1 MPNLYD
7 QGIITPYDSLGV
19 IPVEVYSAAINF
31 FVNRTPLYS
40 RFPHLPV
47 GSLSFKI
54 NNTKYRP
61 STVTF
66 GAAVTDTTGTSFTL
80 NDASYLMVGD
90 VIEVDNEMVQVTADP
105 NTATNVVT
113 VARGVAGT
121 TGATHLVTAT
131 GYLLGNARTGGEIN
145 QSAINQ
151 VPNPLVQNLQ
161 TFQHP
166 VQVGGAMESAFDY
179 ALPPGVE
186 SLIGK
191 ERMKAMQEVAD
202 DYERSAYYGKPA
214 ALSATV
220 TRPMQTG
227 LRTLL
232 TTNNTA
238 SPTNASAYKPSDLI
252 RDTIQPCFANGGNP
266 DTFLVSTDFMT
277 GLSIWGQAV
286 QRVPAGENAFG
297 TPIDLFE
304 APFLSG
310 VTIIPAPLLRTGTVI
325 CLTSGEI
332 RNRVKRPMFDKPR
345 GSRGDATESD
355 VIAEMAIESENEHH
369 HAIVSGI
376 TGFSAT

>member
-61 STVTF
+61 STVTLG
-66 GAAVTDTTGTSFTL
+66 GAVLVGDGTITMA
-80 NDASYLMVGD
+80 DASYLMVGD
-90 VIEVDNEMVQVTADP
+90 VIEIENEFVQVTADP
-105 NTATNVVT
+105 NTTTNVVA

-121 TGATHLVTAT
+121 TAAGHTTGLT
-131 GYLLGNARTGGEIN
+131 GYLLGNARTGAEIN

-166 VQVGGAMESAFDY
+166 VQVGGSIASAFDY

-186 SLIGK
+186 SLIGFQ
-191 ERMKAMQEVAD
+191 RLKAMQEVAD
-202 DYERSAYYGKPA
+202 GYERSAYYGKPA

-220 TRPMQTG
+220 VRPMQTG

-238 SPTNASAYKPSDLI
+238 APVNAAAYKPSDLI

-266 DTFLVSTDFMT
+266 DIFIVSTDFMT

-286 QRVPAGENAFG
+286 QRIPAGENAFG
-297 TPIDLFE
+297 VPIDLFE

-310 VTIIPAPLLRTGTVI
+310 IRIVPGPLLRQGTVI
-325 CLTSGEI
+325 CLTSGEV
-332 RNRVKRPMFDKPR
+332 RNRAKREMFSKPR
-345 GSRGDATESD
+345 GSRGDAEEED
-355 VIAEMAIESENEHH
+355 IIMEMAIDAENEHH
-369 HAIVSGI
+369 GAWVSGI